1 MTEIM
6 VRPATVDDMSAVTD
20 ITNYYI
26 SNSTCTMKEC
36 EETTKERI
44 RLFKRN
50 AGKYPTI
57 VAEYGNVVIGWA
69 SLSEFSERSAYRFT
83 VHDSIYVRQD
93 MRRQGIGTMLMTELI
108 HQASELGYHS
118 IVAVIGSEQVASL
131 SLHKSLGFKEVAH
144 FREVGYKF
152 GRWIDMDQLQ
162 LMI

>member
-1 MTEIM
+1 MTELM

-57 VAEYGNVVIGWA
+57 VAEYGNVSSGGHHY
-69 SLSEFSERSAYRFT
+69 LSSVNALLIDLQF
-83 VHDSIYVRQD
+83 
-93 MRRQGIGTMLMTELI
+93 MTP
-108 HQASELGYHS
+108 S
-118 IVAVIGSEQVASL
+118 
-131 SLHKSLGFKEVAH
+131 
-144 FREVGYKF
+144 
-152 GRWIDMDQLQ
+152 M
-162 LMI
+162 